1 MLRLLIF
8 FVSMLTTR
16 RPGGTAGPARLP
28 LRDRDRDQD
37 QDRDRGQR
45 ERDALERAAWE
56 QDEWEPAGWEDED
69 PWDGDTWYLP
79 PAPPRYE
86 PDPHRTRSRRAGP
99 HQTAPRQTV
108 PRQTVP
114 RQVAPGRAAP
124 RQVIRGQLVRPAR
137 RRWLPRKLAWGA
149 VLVLVALIF
158 RKIIVWA
165 VLAVLSGALHLVGL
179 NVRLPHVAF
188 GWPWQSVTAG
198 TTTNVSVGPWVLQK
212 IEGISRPA
220 LGTENFSFTFTHKV
234 SKNIGI
240 WPCWYSST
248 FATTGHASATV
259 DLNPGPGWWAPRTGH
274 YQLEVLSR
282 PATGVPGR
290 VSVAIVLPLPQ
301 LPQSVHDVT
310 IDDTM
315 SHPIDVQHSWTYP
328 GLGCGALIRP
338 QFSVSVLYAQA
349 QSMAFTQARS
359 DPKITG
365 PLIKAAETQAAQ
377 IIRNNFVQPTVN
389 ALGYTLAGFT
399 VNWSAAS

>member
-1 MLRLLIF
+1 MMRLLILL
-8 FVSMLTTR
+8 VGMITTR

-28 LRDRDRDQD
+28 LRDRDPWEREAREQD
-37 QDRDRGQR
+37 PW
-45 ERDALERAAWE
+45 ERDAWDRDAWDRGSAEEESWEDDPWEGDSWYRRPSAPAPAERAA
-56 QDEWEPAGWEDED
+56 
-69 PWDGDTWYLP
+69 
-79 PAPPRYE
+79 
-86 PDPHRTRSRRAGP
+86 RR
-99 HQTAPRQTV
+99 
-108 PRQTVP
+108 
-114 RQVAPGRAAP
+114 PGRSPQPTRP
-124 RQVIRGQLVRPAR
+124 RQVIRGQLVGPAR
-137 RRWLPRKLAWGA
+137 RRRRVPRKLAWGA
-149 VLVLVALIF
+149 ILILVVLIF
-158 RKIIVWA
+158 RKVIAWA
-165 VLAVLSGALHLVGL
+165 VLAALSAALHLVGL

-198 TTTNVSVGPWVLQK
+198 TTTDISVGPWVLQK

-234 SKNIGI
+234 SKSIGI

-259 DLNPGPGWWAPRTGH
+259 DLNPGPSWWAPGTGH
-274 YQLEVLSR
+274 YRLQILSR

-310 IDDTM
+310 VDNTM
-315 SHPIDVQHSWTYP
+315 SHPVDTQHSWTYP

-349 QSMAFTQARS
+349 QNLAFAQAKNN
-359 DPKITG
+359 PKITG
-365 PLIKAAETQAAQ
+365 PLIKTAEAQAAQ

-399 VNWSAAS
+399 VHWPAGS